1 MASIIQLKT
10 GTGSAIPTSLTQ
22 GEIAINI
29 DSGLFYF
36 GSGSGNNVKNLA
48 NFTHITAS
56 GNISS
61 SGNISTT
68 GHITASGNAIVVGTV
83 NANAFVGDGSGLTNI
98 STQAFTNITASGN
111 VLSSGSIVHGNVSA
125 SGNIV
130 AGGFIS
136 SSGRIQTLSHITAS
150 GNISA
155 SGDGYFSNIGVGT
168 KSPQAELHVIGDI
181 SGSGHLSIVGDIT
194 SSGKIIGTRGFFEQT
209 IITLSSTD
217 ISNEVSPFV
226 VKIADDNGEDE
237 KLKVNYEGVLKF
249 GALNTLPT
257 AITGGLVYS
266 ASNFYVGLS

>member
-10 GTGSAIPTSLTQ
+10 GTGSAVPTSLTQ
-22 GEIAINI
+22 GEVAINI
-29 DSGLFYF
+29 DSGLVFY
-36 GSGSGNNVKNLA
+36 GSGSGNDVKNLA
-48 NFTHITAS
+48 NFVHITAS

-68 GHITASGNAIVVGTV
+68 GHITASGNARVVGSVT
-83 NANAFVGDGSGLTNI
+83 ADSFVGDGSGLTNI

-125 SGNIV
+125 SGDLLL
-130 AGGFIS
+130 GGD
-136 SSGRIQTLSHITAS
+136 ITAS
-150 GNISA
+150 GNI
-155 SGDGYFSNIGVGT
+155 
-168 KSPQAELHVIGDI
+168 
-181 SGSGHLSIVGDIT
+181 
-194 SSGKIIGTRGFFEQT
+194 IGTRSYFGQT

-226 VKIADDNGEDE
+226 VKIADSNGEDE
-237 KLKVNYEGVLKF
+237 KLEVNYEGVLKF

-266 ASNFYVGLS
+266 PSNFYMGLS

>member
-10 GTGSAIPTSLTQ
+10 GTGSAVPTSLTQ
-22 GEIAINI
+22 GEVAINI
-29 DSGLFYF
+29 DSGLVFY
-36 GSGSGNNVKNLA
+36 GSGSGNDVKNLA
-48 NFTHITAS
+48 NFVHITAS

-68 GHITASGNAIVVGTV
+68 GHITASGNARVIGGVT
-83 NANAFVGDGSGLTNI
+83 ADSFVGDGSGLTNI

-125 SGNIV
+125 SGDLIL
-130 AGGFIS
+130 GGD
-136 SSGRIQTLSHITAS
+136 ITAS
-150 GNISA
+150 GNI
-155 SGDGYFSNIGVGT
+155 
-168 KSPQAELHVIGDI
+168 
-181 SGSGHLSIVGDIT
+181 
-194 SSGKIIGTRGFFEQT
+194 IGTRSYFGQT

-226 VKIADDNGEDE
+226 VKIADSNGEDE
-237 KLKVNYEGVLKF
+237 KLEVNYEGVLKF

-266 ASNFYVGLS
+266 SSNFYMGLS

>member
-10 GTGSAIPTSLTQ
+10 GTGSAVPTSLTQ
-22 GEIAINI
+22 GEVAINI
-29 DSGLFYF
+29 DSGLVFY
-36 GSGSGNNVKNLA
+36 GSGSGNDVKNLV
-48 NFTHITAS
+48 NFVHITAS

-68 GHITASGNAIVVGTV
+68 GHITASGNARVVGSVT
-83 NANAFVGDGSGLTNI
+83 ADSFVGDGSGLTNI

-125 SGNIV
+125 SGDLIL
-130 AGGFIS
+130 GGD
-136 SSGRIQTLSHITAS
+136 ITAS
-150 GNISA
+150 GNI
-155 SGDGYFSNIGVGT
+155 
-168 KSPQAELHVIGDI
+168 
-181 SGSGHLSIVGDIT
+181 
-194 SSGKIIGTRGFFEQT
+194 IGTRSYFGQT

-226 VKIADDNGEDE
+226 VKIADSNGEDE
-237 KLKVNYEGVLKF
+237 KLEVNYEGVLKF

-266 ASNFYVGLS
+266 SSNFYMGLS